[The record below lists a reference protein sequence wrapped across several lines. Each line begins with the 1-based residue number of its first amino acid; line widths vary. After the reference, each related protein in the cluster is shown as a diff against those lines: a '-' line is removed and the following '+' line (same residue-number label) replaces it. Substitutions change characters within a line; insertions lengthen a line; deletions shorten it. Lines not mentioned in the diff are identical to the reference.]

1 MLLPACSVEH
11 SLTST
16 DNRQQLSTHF
26 HRDSIYLHD
35 SVSVTFHP
43 VLSPSPCVGEE
54 PCSIGRQGDVR
65 RTIRG
70 GLFDTLCIERWHTRW
85 RDRNILQTDTV
96 IRIETRTETIPV
108 RYVPSFYKY
117 CAAFSIL
124 FVLYLLVRLV
134 LFMVKHRA
142 LFTHHC
148 ANH

>member
-43 VLSPSPCVGEE
+43 VLSPSPCGE
-54 PCSIGRQGDVR
+54 G
-65 RTIRG
+65 RG
-70 GLFDTLCIERWHTRW
+70 GVFDTLCIERWHTRW
-85 RDRNILQTDTV
+85 CDRNILQTDTV